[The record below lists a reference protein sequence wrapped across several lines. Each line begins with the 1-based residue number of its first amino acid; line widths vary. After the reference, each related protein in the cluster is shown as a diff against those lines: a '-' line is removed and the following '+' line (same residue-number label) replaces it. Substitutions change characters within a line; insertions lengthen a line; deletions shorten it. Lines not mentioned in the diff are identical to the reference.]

1 MSTKRRAPHY
11 SFRGRELFGA
21 VDESSR
27 LVNNPGPG
35 AYGRT
40 PVQGKNAPA
49 YSLGVRA
56 EKGKRRSS
64 TPGPG
69 MPLQRMVCAGGI
81 VLTPRVCVC
90 VMWRK
95 HRAVQGSFI
104 VRSPGGVHHPIPC
117 RCRVP
122 DVEAPPAATKS
133 DGHWPRCACS
143 SSDSVPPHRGS
154 PGAPPLLTAGEYS
167 KSNAVGRQASSKR
180 RTQPAFSFGSASR
193 FAKDPNT
200 RSLRAGPGSY
210 RLPGSIGAQPLSTLR
225 SAPASSIAS
234 RHAFGSPYDV

>member
-69 MPLQRMVCAGGI
+69 MPLQRMVCAGGR
-81 VLTPRVCVC
+81 VLTPRVRVC
-90 VMWRK
+90 VSCGVNTGRYK
-95 HRAVQGSFI
+95 GPSSFGRQVESTI
-104 VRSPGGVHHPIPC
+104 RSHAGVAFQMSK
-117 RCRVP
+117 R
-122 DVEAPPAATKS
+122 
-133 DGHWPRCACS
+133 
-143 SSDSVPPHRGS
+143 
-154 PGAPPLLTAGEYS
+154 PPLLQNQTAI
-167 KSNAVGRQASSKR
+167 
-180 RTQPAFSFGSASR
+180 
-193 FAKDPNT
+193 
-200 RSLRAGPGSY
+200 GPGALA
-210 RLPGSIGAQPLSTLR
+210 RPAILCLPTAAHPVPR
-225 SAPASSIAS
+225 PC
-234 RHAFGSPYDV
+234 

>member
-90 VMWRK
+90 VC
-95 HRAVQGSFI
+95 HVA
-104 VRSPGGVHHPIPC
+104 
-117 RCRVP
+117 
-122 DVEAPPAATKS
+122 
-133 DGHWPRCACS
+133 
-143 SSDSVPPHRGS
+143 
-154 PGAPPLLTAGEYS
+154 
-167 KSNAVGRQASSKR
+167 
-180 RTQPAFSFGSASR
+180 
-193 FAKDPNT
+193 
-200 RSLRAGPGSY
+200 
-210 RLPGSIGAQPLSTLR
+210 
-225 SAPASSIAS
+225 
-234 RHAFGSPYDV
+234 